1 MLSTLWNGVFLKPL
15 ANLLIFLTN
24 VIPGHDLGVAII
36 ILTIII
42 RLILY
47 PLSKKAI
54 QNQRAMQAFQPELDK
69 IKEKYKD
76 DKDKQTKETLAFYQ
90 KHKINPLSSCL
101 PLIIQ
106 MPILIAMYW
115 VFRYASFGTIEHLLY
130 PFVHLSSSLTIKFL
144 GVVDLSK
151 PEVYALPVLAGATQF
166 YQSWMILGQAK
177 KDEKR
182 MGLKD
187 KKGPVSNS
195 ASSRGGPQDSATMI
209 TRQMT
214 YIFPIITVMIAI
226 KLPAAIALYWI
237 VTNLFSILQQY
248 IIMKD
253 KRERPEVIVRRKV

>member
-24 VIPGHDLGVAII
+24 IIPGHDLGVAII

-42 RLILY
+42 RLVLY

-54 QNQRAMQAFQPELDK
+54 ENQRAMQAFQPELDK

-106 MPILIAMYW
+106 MPILIALYW

-130 PFVHLSSSLTIKFL
+130 PFVHLPSSLTIKFL

-151 PEVYALPVLAGATQF
+151 PEVYVFPILAGASQF

-182 MGLKD
+182 MGI
-187 KKGPVSNS
+187 KKKKS
-195 ASSRGGPQDSATMI
+195 GPQDTATMI
-209 TRQMT
+209 TKQMT

-253 KRERPEVIVRRKV
+253 KRERPEVIVRRRG

>member
-1 MLSTLWNGVFLKPL
+1 MLSAFWDGVFLKPL

-24 VIPGHDLGVAII
+24 IVPGHDLGVAII

-54 QNQRAMQAFQPELDK
+54 QNQRAMQAFQPELDR
-69 IKEKYKD
+69 IKEKYKN

-106 MPILIAMYW
+106 MPILIALYW

-130 PFVHLSSSLTIKFL
+130 PFVHMPSSLTIKFL

-151 PEVYALPVLAGATQF
+151 PEVYVFPILAGASQF

-182 MGLKD
+182 MGLKE
-187 KKGPVSNS
+187 KKGPQNT
-195 ASSRGGPQDSATMI
+195 ATMI
-209 TRQMT
+209 TKQMN
-214 YIFPIITVMIAI
+214 YIFPIVTVMIAI
-226 KLPAAIALYWI
+226 KLSSAIVLYWI
-237 VTNLFSILQQY
+237 ITNLFSILQQY
-248 IIMKD
+248 IIMRD
-253 KRERPEVIVRRKV
+253 KKERPQVTVRKRI